1 MDFIKELP
9 ISSHYE
15 EIRDWW
21 FKYGS
26 FAIKSPTGSGKSLG
40 LPLFFY
46 KEGLVKGKIFV
57 VQPRRIA
64 ARSLARVAS
73 RFCQSELG
81 EEVGYRV
88 RFDTKVSSAT
98 KVVYLTDG
106 MLFRILQHPKNLEGV
121 ELIIFD
127 EFHERTVYMD
137 ASLALCK
144 SFAQSDQIFPKI
156 IVTSATLNLI
166 KVSEYLE
173 APNGLEIE
181 RKEFPVSIRYKATT
195 PNTSLQVQ
203 VCDNLL
209 PLLRQTEGDVLI
221 FMDGAAEIRRAVR
234 EIQCKLHSS
243 NFEVLPLF
251 GEMSQESQ
259 DLALRAS
266 SKRKIIV
273 STNLAE
279 TSLTIE
285 GVSAVIDTGLAK
297 KHRFD
302 PYRRV
307 NVLLTE
313 PISKSSAD
321 QRAGRAGRLSA
332 GICLR
337 MWSENQHLQRSEF
350 EEPEIER
357 LDLTEIYLNLTAQ
370 GIKPKELN
378 WYEQPPIHVLNEA
391 EEFLVSLEAIDCVG
405 NVLLRGKELA
415 KLPIHPR
422 IGYALHLAKEKKCL
436 SQLALVSAALDF
448 KNPIDFGKRSDFS
461 ENGVRP
467 TSDLVILLNA
477 FMKARKVNFRESECR
492 KLGVHGLRFREIENS
507 ARQLCS
513 IMEEEFEFNPYVF
526 EKLIEILLEVYPE
539 RLAYLENQG
548 TNTYRDSTGLCLKL
562 SKESTVVGS
571 KWILP
576 LKILEKKRQGKII
589 LEMDEVT
596 SIAEGEIRKV
606 LGGKITLVREVYLDT
621 VTHHVF
627 EQSLEKFGEVIIG
640 KKDSIET
647 SREKVAKAYARA
659 IIEGELKLKN
669 WNNEVEAFLSR
680 INFLSVLYPE
690 YQIESFDE
698 NLRIRIIN
706 EICLSG
712 KKWKEIRNAK
722 VLHFI
727 HSYYGNEKLKIL
739 DLAAPASFSLSN
751 SSKAIPLRYDNQKV
765 YMQAPIQKFYGVEDH
780 PKVAF
785 GKSKIMVELLAPNG
799 RVVQCTDNILEFWNG
814 SYLSIKK
821 ELAGRYPKH
830 DWK

>member
-1 MDFIKELP
+1 M
-9 ISSHYE
+9 
-15 EIRDWW
+15 
-21 FKYGS
+21 
-26 FAIKSPTGSGKSLG
+26 
-40 LPLFFY
+40 
-46 KEGLVKGKIFV
+46 
-57 VQPRRIA
+57 
-64 ARSLARVAS
+64 ARVAS

-181 RKEFPVSIRYKATT
+181 RKDFPVSIRYKAIT

-234 EIQCKLHSS
+234 EIQGKLHSS

-370 GIKPKELN
+370 GI
-378 WYEQPPIHVLNEA
+378 
-391 EEFLVSLEAIDCVG
+391 
-405 NVLLRGKELA
+405 
-415 KLPIHPR
+415 
-422 IGYALHLAKEKKCL
+422 
-436 SQLALVSAALDF
+436 
-448 KNPIDFGKRSDFS
+448 
-461 ENGVRP
+461 
-467 TSDLVILLNA
+467 
-477 FMKARKVNFRESECR
+477 
-492 KLGVHGLRFREIENS
+492 
-507 ARQLCS
+507 
-513 IMEEEFEFNPYVF
+513 
-526 EKLIEILLEVYPE
+526 
-539 RLAYLENQG
+539 
-548 TNTYRDSTGLCLKL
+548 
-562 SKESTVVGS
+562 
-571 KWILP
+571 
-576 LKILEKKRQGKII
+576 
-589 LEMDEVT
+589 
-596 SIAEGEIRKV
+596 
-606 LGGKITLVREVYLDT
+606 
-621 VTHHVF
+621 
-627 EQSLEKFGEVIIG
+627 
-640 KKDSIET
+640 
-647 SREKVAKAYARA
+647 
-659 IIEGELKLKN
+659 
-669 WNNEVEAFLSR
+669 
-680 INFLSVLYPE
+680 
-690 YQIESFDE
+690 
-698 NLRIRIIN
+698 
-706 EICLSG
+706 
-712 KKWKEIRNAK
+712 
-722 VLHFI
+722 
-727 HSYYGNEKLKIL
+727 
-739 DLAAPASFSLSN
+739 
-751 SSKAIPLRYDNQKV
+751 
-765 YMQAPIQKFYGVEDH
+765 
-780 PKVAF
+780 
-785 GKSKIMVELLAPNG
+785 
-799 RVVQCTDNILEFWNG
+799 
-814 SYLSIKK
+814 
-821 ELAGRYPKH
+821 
-830 DWK
+830 